1 MRTFWALPLCFENVL
16 MCLLA
21 LMSLTGRVIAYCAR
35 IRSVRANTIH
45 GATLLLHD
53 LHCHFHFL
61 QHELK
66 WVIQMCTAKGQ
77 VFREEDW
84 QQGWLSLQKSDD
96 ILTAADTYMLY
107 LNEKPKV
114 EMYYQEYDPLGTG
127 LIDKVSV
134 IKVITQMNGGEMPTQ
149 QEVRLQATAKSV
161 KMRHARATALDKYAK
176 RESNRLPYVQQV
188 DVVLQHADINGDG
201 MFNKPELVRGI
212 ALWCVPVR
220 LPLPSRLRKPLLS
233 PEPPLR
239 ASGRSGE
246 VADLQL
252 GPAGVFCFPCLL
264 PEAANATAA
273 CCNRACPGMRAAS
286 CPLWIDR
293 TLR

>member
-1 MRTFWALPLCFENVL
+1 M
-16 MCLLA
+16 
-21 LMSLTGRVIAYCAR
+21 VI
-35 IRSVRANTIH
+35 
-45 GATLLLHD
+45 
-53 LHCHFHFL
+53 
-61 QHELK
+61 
-66 WVIQMCTAKGQ
+66 
-77 VFREEDW
+77 
-84 QQGWLSLQKSDD
+84 
-96 ILTAADTYMLY
+96 
-107 LNEKPKV
+107 
-114 EMYYQEYDPLGTG
+114 
-127 LIDKVSV
+127 
-134 IKVITQMNGGEMPTQ
+134 
-149 QEVRLQATAKSV
+149 
-161 KMRHARATALDKYAK
+161 
-176 RESNRLPYVQQV
+176 
-188 DVVLQHADINGDG
+188 QHADINGDG

-264 PEAANATAA
+264 PEAVNATAA
-273 CCNRACPGMRAAS
+273 CCNRACRPGMRAAS

>member
-84 QQGWLSLQKSDD
+84 QQGRLSLQKSDD
-96 ILTAADTYMLY
+96 IVTAADTYMLY
-107 LNEKPKV
+107 LTEKPKL

-127 LIDKVSV
+127 HIDKGSV

-149 QEVRLQATAKSV
+149 QEVRLQATAKDC
-161 KMRHARATALDKYAK
+161 KDATRARRPGRLSTSTHSEKVIGFHTY
-176 RESNRLPYVQQV
+176 NR
-188 DVVLQHADINGDG
+188 
-201 MFNKPELVRGI
+201 
-212 ALWCVPVR
+212 
-220 LPLPSRLRKPLLS
+220 
-233 PEPPLR
+233 
-239 ASGRSGE
+239 
-246 VADLQL
+246 
-252 GPAGVFCFPCLL
+252 
-264 PEAANATAA
+264 
-273 CCNRACPGMRAAS
+273 
-286 CPLWIDR
+286 
-293 TLR
+293 